1 MSCWPYLFQL
11 MANFKGLILRNPK
24 VRWFLKSRIESR
36 YLAGFSISNFGSHLT
51 WIFQNQ
57 VFKIGHKL
65 KQTGPLLVWECKC
78 LNFIWNRFK
87 IVFLGNM
94 SGNKFKIVIH
104 TANEHSNDGALSFI
118 HSRMHEFSWGG
129 WATCTTG
136 FMGPREPALQVA
148 AVLSRRAEG
157 IGWET
162 CVHALASSIVQ
173 PTKSQD
179 LMETSAWLEHWVE
192 VVERHN
198 A

>member
-1 MSCWPYLFQL
+1 MSCWPYSFQL

-136 FMGPREPALQVA
+136 FMGPREPAQCKERQFSQGEQKGLV
-148 AVLSRRAEG
+148 G
-157 IGWET
+157 K
-162 CVHALASSIVQ
+162 HACMHSLHQKYNQQSPKI
-173 PTKSQD
+173 
-179 LMETSAWLEHWVE
+179 
-192 VVERHN
+192 
-198 A
+198 